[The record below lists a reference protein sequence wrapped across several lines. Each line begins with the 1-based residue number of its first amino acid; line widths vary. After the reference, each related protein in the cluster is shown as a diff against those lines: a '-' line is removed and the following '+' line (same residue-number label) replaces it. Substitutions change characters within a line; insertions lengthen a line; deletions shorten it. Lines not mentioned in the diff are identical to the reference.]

1 MNSRKIDEMIAAGVL
16 EPVGPGTA
24 KRLTVYRDTTKGVY
38 RIGDKRGLW
47 LEQFRDESSARAH
60 VDLQTAIDE
69 AQEYLDLVGSNT
81 YEKPIAFLVA
91 AARGVAKAAAVLYQT
106 ADAAGDED
114 KLSDDD
120 DYGVVEN
127 EDGTVALDW
136 GDGDEPPSRAKPT
149 VAELESRVEAD
160 ILAYEHAEAENSWRF
175 WDQRNEAEREQ
186 YDLAAREATDALHTS
201 LVSLSMAKYGMV
213 SDRPSACLGGT
224 IYLASPADDDGYAG
238 VMSIRL
244 EHVAVLDREDGE

>member
-1 MNSRKIDEMIAAGVL
+1 MNSRKIDQMIAAGVL
-16 EPVGPGTA
+16 EPVGQGTA

-38 RIGDKRGLW
+38 RIGDRRGLW
-47 LEQFRDESSARAH
+47 LEQFRDEPSARAH
-60 VDLQTAIDE
+60 VDLRAAIDE
-69 AQEYLDLVGSNT
+69 AQEHLNLVGSNA

-91 AARGVAKAAAVLYQT
+91 AAQGVARAAAILYQT

-120 DYGVVEN
+120 DYGVVTN
-127 EDGTVALDW
+127 DDGTVALDW
-136 GDGDEPPSRAKPT
+136 GDGDEPPRREKPT
-149 VAELESRVEAD
+149 VAELEARVEAD
-160 ILAYEHAEAENSWRF
+160 IKAYQRADAENSWRF

-186 YDLAAREATDALHTS
+186 YRMAEREASDELHAS
-201 LVSLSMAKYGMV
+201 LVSLSMAKYGMI

-238 VMSIRL
+238 VMSIQL